1 MVALPTGVEP
11 VTFWLTAKR
20 SNQLSY
26 GSFLKK
32 WMTEHPLYETYKG
45 YNILNILFFQFLRT
59 RTRFIIYFPVSFFS

>member
-1 MVALPTGVEP
+1 MVALPTGIEP

-45 YNILNILFFQFLRT
+45 YTILNILFF
-59 RTRFIIYFPVSFFS
+59 